1 MPRKSTQTG
10 LDQNELREVLER
22 ARYDHDA
29 HYRLQDVVEFQQ
41 WQRSQ
46 CKKAAI
52 DPDFRLSTRSGGLGL
67 SFSEFLSL
75 CWNRKIESQS
85 EALIFGLFARQA
97 AASADATAGAAAGA
111 AEIPPLDN
119 MGGKYSDVHSL
130 VVTDTGELLAVPL
143 RTGHSGDAAF
153 IDWVNFTVHADTCMV
168 DQFWG
173 GAVQCVTD
181 DDHILAM
188 STQLQK
194 IFGLVVTRR
203 RIKGANYYKASYDL
217 GENLGALVC
226 IGGQRN
232 TILVSM
238 SGKSLAA
245 AKPGWEQR
253 LHDWLTTVAIQPRIT
268 RADLAHDVLDGSY
281 YNVDM
286 AFQDYVADGYTCGG
300 RRPSSEMRGNWLHPD
315 GCGRTFYVGKRKNG
329 KFIRIYEKGREL
341 GDKSSPWVRVEVE
354 YKSVDRLIPFDVLLK
369 AGEYLAAAA
378 PALAHLS
385 EKQTRILTTQKSVEV
400 AYQASIDAI
409 QHQWGRYIW
418 TICQIEGS
426 AEKAFEKLAKEGV
439 PTRLIVPSYTDQPSQ
454 PFQPETL
461 PAELVAEHFKHLL
474 PNQGRNSD
482 NGQIVGH

>member
-1 MPRKSTQTG
+1 MPRKSTETG
-10 LDQNELREVLER
+10 LDSSELRAVLER
-22 ARYDHDA
+22 ARNDHDA
-29 HYRLQDVVEFQQ
+29 HSALQQQTPFQE
-41 WQRSQ
+41 WQAKQ
-46 CKKAAI
+46 CKTLSI
-52 DPDFRLSTRSGGLGL
+52 TPDFRLTHRGGDGL
-67 SFSEFLSL
+67 SFTEFLSL
-75 CWNRKIESQS
+75 AWTRKIESQT

-97 AASADATAGAAAGA
+97 ASAGGERRESAAVAASV
-111 AEIPPLDN
+111 PPIDN
-119 MGGKYSDVHSL
+119 MGGKYSDVANL
-130 VVTDTGELLAVPL
+130 VVTDSGEILAVPL
-143 RTGHSGDAAF
+143 RRGHAGDAAF

-188 STQLQK
+188 STQLEK
-194 IFGLVVTRR
+194 IFGLRVTRKR
-203 RIKGANYYKASYDL
+203 AKGANYYKASYDL
-217 GENLGALVC
+217 GENLGALIC

-315 GCGRTFYVGKRKNG
+315 GCGRTLYVGKRKNG

-341 GDKSSPWVRVEVE
+341 GDKTSEWVRVEVE

-385 EKQTRILTTQKSVEV
+385 EKQSRIETIQKSVEV
-400 AYQASIDAI
+400 TYQASCDAI

-426 AEKAFEKLAKEGV
+426 AEKAFEKLAREGV
-439 PTRLIVPSYTDQPSQ
+439 PSRLVVPSYTDQPQ
-454 PFQPETL
+454 QGYQPEAAN
-461 PAELVAEHFKHLL
+461 PAYFDGVFEHSLRA
-474 PNQGRNSD
+474 PGRLYGVVN
-482 NGQIVGH
+482 